1 MDVPAQTVAMAV
13 AGATITTVTVIIV
26 VVVVVV
32 AACIFLYACISQLH
46 KVVYHAGLDKLIM
59 GPEITHRILFYQ
71 RVHLGL
77 LLPASKYAAVAFLVC
92 CVYR

>member
-13 AGATITTVTVIIV
+13 AGATITTVTVIV
-26 VVVVVV
+26 VVIVVV

-77 LLPASKYAAVAFLVC
+77 LPPASKYAAVAFLVC